1 MRIFQEAA
9 MNKENKLYTNQSTRI
24 YVQIFSVLVGLGGA
38 LHGVFEILQGNK
50 PTEGI
55 ILSEIGALTIIN
67 NYLYT
72 GIAAVIVGSLVIIWA
87 IGFINRRRW
96 TSVFVI
102 LCILLFIVGGGFAQ
116 VLVIII
122 AWMVSTQIHSPLSWW
137 EKIIPQ
143 RTRSVFARL
152 WLPILILGVFIFTIG
167 FGIWLFVLPPG
178 EIRQVTT
185 THYLVWTALFIGI
198 SLLSIDILFGFSRD
212 IELRS

>member
-1 MRIFQEAA
+1 
-9 MNKENKLYTNQSTRI
+9 MNKENILYTNKSTRI

-87 IGFINRRRW
+87 IGFIKSRMW
-96 TSVFVI
+96 PSVFVI
-102 LCILLFIVGGGFAQ
+102 LCILLFVVGGGFAQ

-122 AWMVSTQIHSPLSWW
+122 AWAVSTQIHSPLSWW
-137 EKIIPQ
+137 EKIIPH

-152 WLPILILGVFIFTIG
+152 WLPILIFGVLFFSIG

-178 EIRQVTT
+178 EIREVTP

-198 SLLSIDILFGFSRD
+198 SLLSIDIIFGFSRD

>member
-1 MRIFQEAA
+1 

>member
-1 MRIFQEAA
+1 
-9 MNKENKLYTNQSTRI
+9 MNKENKLYTNRSTGI
-24 YVQIFSVLVGLGGA
+24 YVQIFAILVGLGGA
-38 LHGVFEILQGNK
+38 LHGVFEILQGNR

-87 IGFINRRRW
+87 IGFMNRRMW
-96 TSVFVI
+96 PSVFVI

-122 AWMVSTQIHSPLSWW
+122 AWTVSTQIHSPLSWW
-137 EKIIPQ
+137 EKTIPH
-143 RTRSVFARL
+143 RIRSVFARL
-152 WLPILILGVFIFTIG
+152 WLPILILGVLFFTIG

-178 EIRQVTT
+178 EIREVTT

-198 SLLSIDILFGFSRD
+198 SLSSMDIIFGFSRD

>member
-1 MRIFQEAA
+1 MRIIQEAA